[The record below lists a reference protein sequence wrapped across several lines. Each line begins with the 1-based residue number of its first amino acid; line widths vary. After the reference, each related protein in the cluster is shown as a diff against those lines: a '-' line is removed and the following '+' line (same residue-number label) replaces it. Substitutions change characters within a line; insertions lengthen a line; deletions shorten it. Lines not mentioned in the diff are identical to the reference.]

1 MQQVNNCASDGSMPF
16 VIATASSILLQ
27 GEPAVGKYKV
37 DVPAFERLALPQL
50 SLKDQQLV
58 VVDEVGA

>member
-1 MQQVNNCASDGSMPF
+1 MPSMMF
-16 VIATASSILLQ
+16 DKCQLLVAILLLQ

-50 SLKDQQLV
+50 NLKDQQLV
-58 VVDEVGA
+58 VVDEVGT